1 MPVFDFNNTPEP
13 DAVPECTYTTF
24 ASDENVSSADKPLL
38 VLDNSKKAWKHHS
51 CGTFTNQNKRTAFE
65 FKEDDGSTVI
75 ADIKKVDAR
84 FVNLLRWLGEN
95 HIPVRLSGE
104 NREGGY
110 MVYRI
115 RETAFGGGTK
125 LSAEDGFLQFMIE
138 RLLAS
143 NAPLLEECED
153 EDLEEVGSTG
163 TIIFLIIGFLLGL
176 TAGFTVL
183 TAQKY
188 GAGKM
193 DEMRQTVGNAL
204 ILTAVISA
212 VMTAISMTG
221 MHALLKFM
229 HTPDDI
235 FKDAYAYVMI
245 ICGGIFAQALYNIL
259 ASILRALGNSKVP
272 LYFLI
277 LSAMLNIV
285 LDLVFIIVF
294 KLGTPGAAWATIISQ
309 GVSGVLCLI
318 YIWKFVPELRM
329 KKEDWYFRRGLAF
342 KQIGVGIPMGL
353 QYSIT
358 AIGTMMVQSAL
369 NMLGSYAVAAF
380 TAGSKIEQ
388 IFTQAF
394 VAQGTASA
402 TYNAQNIG
410 AGKLERV
417 REGFRASH
425 FIGIIYSVVVGSFLF
440 FAGKYFAYLF
450 ISDNIEEV
458 LPMVAIYVKC
468 VALFFIPLY
477 FVNVL
482 RNGIQG
488 MGYGLLPMMAGVA
501 ELAGRGITATIA
513 AGKSS
518 YVGTCLASPVAWVFA
533 SVLLWG
539 MYFYV
544 MKDMSRK
551 LYGTNKL

>member
-1 MPVFDFNNTPEP
+1 MKTDMTQGKPVKVLLGFTIPVFIGNVFQQFYNMV
-13 DAVPECTYTTF
+13 DAV
-24 ASDENVSSADKPLL
+24 VVGK
-38 VLDNSKKAWKHHS
+38 
-51 CGTFTNQNKRTAFE
+51 
-65 FKEDDGSTVI
+65 
-75 ADIKKVDAR
+75 
-84 FVNLLRWLGEN
+84 FV
-95 HIPVRLSGE
+95 
-104 NREGGY
+104 
-110 MVYRI
+110 
-115 RETAFGGGTK
+115 GTK
-125 LSAEDGFLQFMIE
+125 A
-138 RLLAS
+138 LA
-143 NAPLLEECED
+143 A
-153 EDLEEVGSTG
+153 VGSTG

-309 GVSGVLCLI
+309 GVSGVLCLL

-329 KKEDWYFRRGLAF
+329 KKEDWYFNRDIAV
-342 KQIGVGIPMGL
+342 KQISVGIPMGL

-358 AIGTMMVQSAL
+358 AIGGMMVQSSL
-369 NMLGSYAVAAF
+369 NILGSYAVAAF
-380 TAGSKIEQ
+380 TAGSKIDN

-394 VAQGTASA
+394 VAIGTTMS
-402 TYNAQNIG
+402 TYSAQNVG
-410 AGKLERV
+410 ARKLDRV
-417 REGFRASH
+417 RQGFRCADV
-425 FIGIIYSVVVGSFLF
+425 IGCAYAVVVGFVLF
-440 FAGKYFAYLF
+440 FVGKSFSYLF
-450 ISDNIEEV
+450 ISDNAEAVI
-458 LPMVAIYVKC
+458 PMVDTYLRC
-468 VALFFIPLY
+468 VGMFMIPLY
-477 FVNVL
+477 VVNCY
-482 RNGIQG
+482 RNGFQG
-488 MGYGLLPMMAGVA
+488 MGYGLLPMLSGVA
-501 ELAGRGITATIA
+501 ELIGRGVMAVVA
-513 AGKSS
+513 ADARS
-518 YVGTCLASPVAWVFA
+518 YTMACMASPFAWIVAT
-533 SVLLWG
+533 VLLIVL
-539 MYFYV
+539 YFYV
-544 MKDMSRK
+544 MKDMKRK
-551 LYGTNKL
+551 LCLQ

>member
-1 MPVFDFNNTPEP
+1 MKTDMTQGKPVKVLLGFTIPVFIGNVFQQFYNMV
-13 DAVPECTYTTF
+13 DAV
-24 ASDENVSSADKPLL
+24 VVGK
-38 VLDNSKKAWKHHS
+38 
-51 CGTFTNQNKRTAFE
+51 
-65 FKEDDGSTVI
+65 
-75 ADIKKVDAR
+75 
-84 FVNLLRWLGEN
+84 FV
-95 HIPVRLSGE
+95 
-104 NREGGY
+104 
-110 MVYRI
+110 
-115 RETAFGGGTK
+115 GTK
-125 LSAEDGFLQFMIE
+125 A
-138 RLLAS
+138 LA
-143 NAPLLEECED
+143 A
-153 EDLEEVGSTG
+153 VGSTG

-204 ILTAVISA
+204 ILTALVSA
-212 VMTAISMTG
+212 VMTAVSMTG

-294 KLGTPGAAWATIISQ
+294 KLGAPGAAWATIISQ
-309 GVSGVLCLI
+309 GVSGVLCLV

-329 KKEDWYFRRGLAF
+329 KKEDWYFRRNLAA

-388 IFTQAF
+388 IFTQAY

-425 FIGIIYSVVVGSFLF
+425 FIGIVYSVVVGSFLF

-450 ISDNIEEV
+450 ISDNI
-458 LPMVAIYVKC
+458 
-468 VALFFIPLY
+468 
-477 FVNVL
+477 
-482 RNGIQG
+482 
-488 MGYGLLPMMAGVA
+488 
-501 ELAGRGITATIA
+501 
-513 AGKSS
+513 
-518 YVGTCLASPVAWVFA
+518 
-533 SVLLWG
+533 
-539 MYFYV
+539 
-544 MKDMSRK
+544 
-551 LYGTNKL
+551 